1 MAGQQTATTA
11 TQARTDAPAPGL
23 AGRRRSLWGRGN
35 WVPKTLSVLVL
46 LLVWQLISFGY
57 AAFLPGPASTLRRV
71 LDLVASGEFFRQA
84 LPTIL
89 RVLAGFALAMV
100 VGTAVG
106 IFMGARR
113 SLESFFELYV
123 LVGLTVPGLAW
134 AVLALMWF
142 GISEIAPVFAILAVV
157 WPMLAV
163 NLWQGTKALD
173 RDLLEMAQAFKI
185 ARHRVVRDIVLPQ
198 LLPYLLAGSRFGFA
212 LGWKV
217 VVLSEVFGLSSGI
230 GYMINRSF
238 SNYSLLNV
246 LAWTISFS
254 LVMGLFEY
262 GVLRPLERHLLRW
275 RPAVAL

>member
-1 MAGQQTATTA
+1 MAGQRAATTA
-11 TQARTDAPAPGL
+11 AQARTDAPASRS
-23 AGRRRSLWGRGN
+23 ARRRSLWGWGN
-35 WVPKTLSVLVL
+35 WVPKTLSVVVL

-57 AAFLPGPASTLRRV
+57 TAFLPIPALTLRRV

-89 RVLAGFALAMV
+89 RVLTGFVLAMV
-100 VGTAVG
+100 AGTAIG

-142 GISEIAPVFAILAVV
+142 GITEIAPVFAILAVV

-163 NLWQGTKALD
+163 NMWQGTKALD

-254 LVMGLFEY
+254 LLMGLFEY

-275 RPAVAL
+275 RPAVVL

>member
-1 MAGQQTATTA
+1 MAGQQAAPTVA
-11 TQARTDAPAPGL
+11 QASIEARAPGRKASRRL
-23 AGRRRSLWGRGN
+23 GRFWRDGIGR
-35 WVPKTLSVLVL
+35 VAAILVL
-46 LLVWQLISFGY
+46 LLVWQVISFGY
-57 AAFLPGPASTLRRV
+57 VAFVPGPAATLRRV
-71 LDLVASGEFFRQA
+71 ADLVASGEFVRQA
-84 LPTIL
+84 VPTIL
-89 RVLAGFALAMV
+89 RVLAGFALALLG
-100 VGTAVG
+100 GTAVG
-106 IFMGARR
+106 ILMGARR

-163 NLWQGTKALD
+163 NMWQGTKALD
-173 RDLLEMAQAFKI
+173 QDLLEMARAFKI
-185 ARHRVVRDIVLPQ
+185 ARRRVVRDIVLPQ

-254 LVMGLFEY
+254 LLMGLFEY
-262 GVLRPLERHLLRW
+262 GALRPLERHLLRW